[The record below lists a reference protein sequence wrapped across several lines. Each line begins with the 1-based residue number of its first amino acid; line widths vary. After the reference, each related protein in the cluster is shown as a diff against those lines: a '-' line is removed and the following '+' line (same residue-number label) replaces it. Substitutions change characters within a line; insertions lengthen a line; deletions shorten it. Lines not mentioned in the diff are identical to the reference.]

1 MRHDRFAAALTLS
14 AERSLLRKIVA
25 NGRRRHAGLAHGIA
39 DLIQAD
45 DHVAGGV
52 KPRHARS
59 LVGFDLD
66 AAFIGYVRTQL
77 LRKVRMGRRSERSID
92 GGGEGASSVRRRID

>member
-1 MRHDRFAAALTLS
+1 M
-14 AERSLLRKIVA
+14 
-25 NGRRRHAGLAHGIA
+25 A

-45 DHVAGGV
+45 DHVVGGV

-66 AAFIGYVRTQL
+66 AAFIGFVRAQL
-77 LRKVRMGRRSERSID
+77 LDKVGMDRRSERRID
-92 GGGEGASSVRRRID
+92 GGEGASSIRRREADVFGVQLEVRSGAVKNFDAVGR